1 MKRMKHLKGH
11 CQACGGH
18 IEFPAEGIGTTAE
31 CPHCSQA
38 TELLLAAPPE
48 EPTIPR
54 RTIIWTGV
62 TVLLLLL
69 GLGGAILALKR
80 AEQKAIKKESNT
92 ASLPAAPAPLAEPA
106 VPVTKGFTASA
117 VTLQKSPGSS
127 VVYAVGT
134 LTNASSNQRFGVKVL
149 LDLLDANGKKLGQ
162 ATDYQQVME
171 PNGQWHFKALVVE
184 RKAVSASV
192 ATVHEER

>member
-69 GLGGAILALKR
+69 GLGGAILALKCASASGRTGR
-80 AEQKAIKKESNT
+80 ARHQRIHRFGCD
-92 ASLPAAPAPLAEPA
+92 LAEEPRQLRSLC
-106 VPVTKGFTASA
+106 G
-117 VTLQKSPGSS
+117 G
-127 VVYAVGT
+127 
-134 LTNASSNQRFGVKVL
+134 NA
-149 LDLLDANGKKLGQ
+149 D
-162 ATDYQQVME
+162 
-171 PNGQWHFKALVVE
+171 
-184 RKAVSASV
+184 
-192 ATVHEER
+192 